1 MSLFIPIPRAFVR
14 VVLATLAQ
22 GNVTPY
28 WTYALVA
35 AVMGLVPPKVTLVY
49 THSLLKGCQEACRS
63 KTGEARIYKCLKKN
77 AF

>member
-1 MSLFIPIPRAFVR
+1 MPRVVGHSHSRAFVR
-14 VVLATLAQ
+14 VVLATLAR

-28 WTYALVA
+28 WTYALVT

-63 KTGEARIYKCLKKN
+63 KNRRS
-77 AF
+77 